1 MSIYIIYI
9 FYGSSLLSCKEMF
22 SHQCVTKKSDS
33 EHYIAQSIACFTSK
47 SVFSSVLVKIM
58 KVSIC
63 SSFGVW
69 SLLIFCSVF
78 GIENIHQD
86 EEDDAW
92 IDPHDFFNDPT
103 TKRMKNPATVKHL
116 NHLAVY

>member
-1 MSIYIIYI
+1 
-9 FYGSSLLSCKEMF
+9 MF

-33 EHYIAQSIACFTSK
+33 ELYTAQSIACFTSK
-47 SVFSSVLVKIM
+47 SVFSSVPVEIM

-63 SSFGVW
+63 SLFGVW

-78 GIENIHQD
+78 VIANENIHQD
-86 EEDDAW
+86 AEDDAW
-92 IDPHDFFNDPT
+92 IDPLDFLNDPT
-103 TKRMKNPATVKHL
+103 AKRMRNPLKVKHL